1 VYGTLQ
7 TAGPIG
13 RAV

>member
-1 VYGTLQ
+1 M
-7 TAGPIG
+7 AGPIG